1 MPLRRTPLL
10 LLSLL
15 STLFFSL
22 PVLAQSP
29 ERPLAESYQGLRSSG
44 VGNSHV
50 AVASGTDAIYQNP
63 AGIARAPM
71 YVVDGAF
78 SYTPQGAL
86 MSVGI
91 ADSKINPQIAGG
103 ATYNYFY
110 GHSEHSHLSGHDV
123 RVVAAIPAVPE
134 RVSIGIGG
142 RYLRITDTTLP
153 EIDDNP
159 SAQVLLQG
167 FTFDAGIAVRAA
179 DMLHLGLVGQ
189 NLIDHCRDNS
199 LCRGTT
205 PTRLTA
211 GLGLGDETLFM
222 ISGQA
227 SLDLTSSDTPLFDFA
242 AGAEVLAAGIIPIR
256 AGFERRA
263 FLDRNLLTFGLGWR
277 SEQAGVDFSYRHDL
291 NDLDRFGYISG
302 GFSVY
307 F

>member
-1 MPLRRTPLL
+1 MSLRRTPLFVFPL
-10 LLSLL
+10 LCALL
-15 STLFFSL
+15 FSAQAA
-22 PVLAQSP
+22 AQSP
-29 ERPLAESYQGLRSSG
+29 ERPLVETYQGLRSGG

-86 MSVGI
+86 MSAGI

-123 RVVAAIPAVPE
+123 RVAAAIPAVPE

-142 RYLRITDTTLP
+142 RYLHITDTTLP
-153 EIDDNP
+153 EIDDDP
-159 SAQVLLQG
+159 TAQLLLQG
-167 FTFDAGIAVRAA
+167 FTFDAGIAIRAA
-179 DMLHLGLVGQ
+179 DILHLGLVGQ

-205 PTRLTA
+205 PTRLSA
-211 GLGLGDETLFM
+211 GLGLGDDSLFM

-227 SLDLTSSDTPLFDFA
+227 TLDLTSADSPLFDFA
-242 AGAEVLAAGIIPIR
+242 AGAEFMAAGIIPIR

-263 FLDRNLLTFGLGWR
+263 FLNRNLLTFGLGWR
-277 SEQAGVDFSYRHDL
+277 SEQAGVDFAYRHDL
-291 NDLDRFGYISG
+291 NSMDSFGYISG

>member
-1 MPLRRTPLL
+1 MRSLRSPLFISA
-10 LLSLL
+10 LLSVLL
-15 STLFFSL
+15 FG
-22 PVLAQSP
+22 AQAFAETN
-29 ERPLAESYQGLRSSG
+29 ERPVIESYQGLRAGG

-63 AGIARAPM
+63 AGVARAPM

-86 MSVGI
+86 MSAGI

-103 ATYNYFY
+103 ATYNYFF

-123 RVVAAIPAVPE
+123 RVVGAIPVVPE

-142 RYLRITDTTLP
+142 RYLRITDSNLP
-153 EIDDNP
+153 EVEDDP
-159 SAQVLLQG
+159 DAQLLLHG
-167 FTFDAGIAVRAA
+167 FTLDAGIIVRAA
-179 DMLHLGLVGQ
+179 EILHLGLVGQ

-211 GLGLGDETLFM
+211 GIGLGDDSVFM
-222 ISGQA
+222 VSGQA
-227 SLDLTSSDTPLFDFA
+227 TLDLTSSDTPLFDFA
-242 AGAEVLAAGIIPIR
+242 AGAEFMAARIIPIR

-263 FLDRNLLTFGLGWR
+263 FLDRNLLTFGVGWR

-291 NDLDRFGYISG
+291 NAMERFGYVGG